1 MGNEIWVCGRVWDI
15 DLTIRLAGLSLS
27 QYSQIPRPGVT
38 DLVTTHLSFSGVAAQ
53 WTQCDPS
60 CVCLT
65 GDCDNHCIVSL
76 VMIITNQSPQLR
88 GVSPLLSCAWSPRH
102 LLPWSRAPDSS
113 SSYVIRWTQ
122 CCHNSD
128 CLSFKSPVT
137 ARRVPTPRHILSV
150 HTWYLPI
157 VKLFTTPTREGFY
170 KINSQPHDDLP
181 GCRYSD
187 TLILPQK
194 EFWVG
199 NDICVSRE
207 ANIYDMKTNKFT
219 SCRYPLTFKIETKF
233 HCIKVT
239 NAWDY
244 SGRWL
249 VIIYLQRCR
258 SGPALL
264 WTLALQCLQSYEAN
278 ETHCRANDTC
288 PIWYGGHLYCI
299 TALLRPAARPAV
311 K

>member
-38 DLVTTHLSFSGVAAQ
+38 DLVTTHLSFSGVAAPG
-53 WTQCDPS
+53 TECDPS

-181 GCRYSD
+181 GCRNSD

-194 EFWVG
+194 EFSVG
-199 NDICVSRE
+199 NDICVSRGV
-207 ANIYDMKTNKFT
+207 NIMIWRQTSSHPVGILSRSKSKQSFSVTLQMPEITPGAAWLLFICSSAGQALHCCEHCSVCRVMRLMRHIAGLMTRVRSDMG
-219 SCRYPLTFKIETKF
+219 
-233 HCIKVT
+233 
-239 NAWDY
+239 A
-244 SGRWL
+244 
-249 VIIYLQRCR
+249 IY
-258 SGPALL
+258 
-264 WTLALQCLQSYEAN
+264 
-278 ETHCRANDTC
+278 
-288 PIWYGGHLYCI
+288 
-299 TALLRPAARPAV
+299 TALLRPAARPAA